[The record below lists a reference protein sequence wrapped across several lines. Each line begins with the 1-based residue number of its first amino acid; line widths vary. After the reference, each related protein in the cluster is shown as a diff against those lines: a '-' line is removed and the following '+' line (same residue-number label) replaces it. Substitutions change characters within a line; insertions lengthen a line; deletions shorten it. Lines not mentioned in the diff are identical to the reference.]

1 MDLSGTWRA
10 ALADDDLRREA
21 FGLGYNDEGWQPV
34 HVPGHWRSEPAFAEA
49 DGPLIYRT
57 QFDWDAGPADGRSWV
72 VLDGLFYQG
81 DVWLDGA
88 YLGDPEGYFFP
99 HAYEMTDLARLVD
112 QHVLAVEVTCAP
124 QRNKA
129 AKRNLTGVFQDA
141 EYLDATWNPG
151 GLWRPVH
158 VERTGPVRIE
168 KLSVRCRE
176 ATPQRA
182 VVDVRAIL
190 DSDRARTV
198 RIRTAVGTTLE
209 RELLQPLA
217 TGINEVEWS
226 FGIDDPALW
235 WPWSLGPQAFV
246 NATVEVFVAEHG
258 DRLNGTKASATQL
271 SHARTLRT
279 GLRQVAMHD
288 FVLSINGE
296 RLFAKGVNIAPT
308 RLALGEAEL
317 TEIARDVALA
327 RDAGLDLMRVHGH
340 IARSELYDTADELGM
355 LIWQDLP
362 LQGGY
367 AHTVRRS
374 ATRMA
379 TEAVYS
385 LGHHPSLA
393 VWCGHNEPVPATR
406 PNGASRMPT
415 LRSRAQTFLRQG
427 LPTWNKSVLDGWVKN
442 ALKNAD
448 DSRPVVAH
456 SGVLPHLP
464 QLDGTDTHLFV
475 GWHKGDERDLP
486 DLATA
491 VPRLVRFVSEFGA
504 QSVPPTCDFIDV
516 AAWPDLDW
524 DALTQRHGLQKAS
537 FDNYVPSA
545 TFNTFEQWRQATQD
559 YQAVLLKHQIETLR
573 RLKYRPTGGFAVF
586 FLADANP
593 AISASLL
600 DHKRVAKPA
609 YQAVVDSCRPIIVVA
624 ERMPARLSTGT
635 AVALDIHVINDL
647 RLPLAGLEVTAELAW
662 SGGHHGWRWGGGAEA
677 DGVAFVGTVRFVV
690 PDAPGSLVLDLHLV
704 SGDHVASNRYEASIA
719 RI

>member
-21 FGLGYNDEGWQPV
+21 FGLGYNDDSWQDV
-34 HVPGHWRSEPAFAEA
+34 RVPGHWRSEPAFAEA

-57 QFDWDAGPADGRSWV
+57 QFDWDVGPADGRSWV

-99 HAYEMTDLARLVD
+99 HAYEVTDLARLTD
-112 QHVLAVEVTCAP
+112 HHVLAVEVTCAP

-141 EYLDATWNPG
+141 DYLDATWNPG

-176 ATPQRA
+176 ATAQRA

-217 TGINEVEWS
+217 TGTNTVEWS
-226 FGIDDPALW
+226 FGIDEPALW
-235 WPWSLGPQAFV
+235 WPWSLGQQAFV
-246 NATVEVFVAEHG
+246 NAVVEVFVAARG
-258 DRLNGTKASATQL
+258 DRLNGTKGSATEL
-271 SHARTLRT
+271 SHSRSIRT

-296 RLFAKGVNIAPT
+296 RLFAKGVNVAPT
-308 RLALGEAEL
+308 RLALGEAEHS
-317 TEIARDVALA
+317 EIVRDVVLA
-327 RDAGLDLMRVHGH
+327 RDAGLDLIRVHGH
-340 IARSELYDTADELGM
+340 IGRPELYDTADELGM

-362 LQGGY
+362 LHRGY

-393 VWCGHNEPVPATR
+393 VWCGHNEPVPTTPSTSGLTSTMRA
-406 PNGASRMPT
+406 
-415 LRSRAQTFLRQG
+415 RAQTFFRQG

-448 DSRPVVAH
+448 DSRPIVAH

-464 QLDGTDTHLFV
+464 QLDGTDSHLFI
-475 GWHKGDERDLP
+475 GWHGGDERDLP
-486 DLATA
+486 DLANS

-504 QSVPPTCDFIDV
+504 QSVPTTSDFIDTGS
-516 AAWPDLDW
+516 WPELDW
-524 DALTQRHGLQKAS
+524 DLLSKRHGLQKAG
-537 FDNYVPSA
+537 FDNYVPPA

-573 RLKYRPTGGFAVF
+573 RLKYRPSGGFAVF

-609 YQAVVDSCRPIIVVA
+609 YQAVIDSCRPIIVVA

-647 RLPLAGLEVTAELAW
+647 RMPLVGLEVTAELAW
-662 SGGHHGWRWGGGAEA
+662 TGGHHGWRWGGGADA

-704 SGDHVASNRYEASIA
+704 SGDHVATNRYEASIA